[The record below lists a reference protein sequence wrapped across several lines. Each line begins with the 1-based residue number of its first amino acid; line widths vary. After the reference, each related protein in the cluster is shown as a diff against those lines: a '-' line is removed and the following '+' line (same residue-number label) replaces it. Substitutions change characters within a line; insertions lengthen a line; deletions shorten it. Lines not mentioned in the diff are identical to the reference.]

1 MTDPTLHKARLR
13 FAARV
18 SRIQPSPTLAVLS
31 RAAELIAR
39 GVDVVDFGPGEPD
52 FSTPIG
58 ISLAGKQAID
68 DGKTK
73 YTNTPGC
80 DELRDAIGETYNRR
94 YGISLTRGNIIAGS
108 GGKQELFNFMLALV
122 DYGDEVIVP
131 SPYWVSFPDQVLFA
145 GGVPVFAKLDPAN
158 NFRPRLR
165 DIEPLVTDKTR
176 GVILNSPANPT
187 GAVIDE
193 NELEAI
199 VHFCAERGIF
209 LLYDETYEFFV
220 YDGKSHG
227 SAVQWFERYPET
239 ILIVNSLSKTYAMT
253 GWRIGYGIGH
263 PDVISAASKIQSHST
278 SNPSSIAQH
287 AAIEALR
294 GGADEVRKMLEA
306 YIERRRWLLDALNR
320 IPGMSC
326 LPPDGAFYVFPSVR
340 AFYGRKGIDDSTA
353 FAKFLLEEARVAVV
367 PGAAFG
373 ADDFIRISYATSIER
388 IREGVDRIAR
398 AVGTP

>member
-1 MTDPTLHKARLR
+1 MSDPSLQKARLR

-18 SRIQPSPTLAVLS
+18 SRIKPSPTLAVLS
-31 RAAELIAR
+31 RAAELIAS
-39 GVDVVDFGPGEPD
+39 GVDIVDFGPGEPD
-52 FSTPIG
+52 FSTPVG
-58 ISLAGKQAID
+58 ISLAGKEAID
-68 DGKTK
+68 AGKTK

-80 DELRDAIGETYNRR
+80 DELRQAIVETYNRR
-94 YGISLTRGNIIAGS
+94 YGLALRRGNVIAGS
-108 GGKQELFNFMLALV
+108 GGKQELFNFILSLV
-122 DYGDEVIVP
+122 DYGDEIIIP

-145 GGVPVFAKLDPAN
+145 GGIPVFAPLDPAN

-165 DIEPLVTDKTR
+165 DIEGLVTPKTR
-176 GVILNSPANPT
+176 GLILNSPSNPT

-193 NELEAI
+193 AELEAI
-199 VHFCAERGIF
+199 VRFCAERGIF

-227 SAVQWFERYPET
+227 SAIRWFEEFPET
-239 ILIVNSLSKTYAMT
+239 VLIVNSLSKTYAMT

-263 PDVISAASKIQSHST
+263 PDVISAAAKIQSHST

-294 GGADEVRKMLEA
+294 GGEHEVQKMLDA
-306 YIERRRWLLDALNR
+306 YIERRGWLLEALNR
-320 IPGMSC
+320 IPGIAC
-326 LPPDGAFYVFPSVR
+326 APPDGAFYVFPSVR
-340 AFYGRKGIDDSTA
+340 AFYGRKGIGDSTA

-373 ADDFIRISYATSIER
+373 ADDFIRISYATSIEQ
-388 IREGVDRIAR
+388 IREGVDRIAK
-398 AVGTP
+398 AVATL